1 MMPKTKPNLSKLDY
15 EIYTKLKAAEKE
27 IDMTAKR
34 YSSKAVL
41 TTLKKAIN
49 DTSSI

>member
-1 MMPKTKPNLSKLDY
+1 MTKIKPILSKLDY
-15 EIYTKLKAAEKE
+15 EIYIKIKAAEKE
-27 IDMTAKR
+27 IDMTATR
-34 YSSKAVL
+34 YSSKEVL